1 MVDVEIAHY
10 AIRASELCIG
20 HSKEN
25 ILNQLSFNIPRNQIT
40 LIIGLSGVG
49 KTTLL
54 KTLYGQNPIRS
65 GKLTFLDEHNNP
77 IDPKKGFS
85 FGVLFQHHTLLQSL
99 NVYENLSLPLK
110 YHYNINK
117 AQVKEKVFKALSL
130 VNLEDYAYHKPD
142 QLSGGMAKRCAMA
155 RALITEPSFFFCDEP
170 FSGQDPITAKN
181 LAKYISQNTTTQ
193 PMTTIMVA
201 HELALAL
208 PICHHVI
215 FLHDK
220 NILFQG
226 TPTALLRSKE
236 AYITAFLEGT
246 HL

>member
-77 IDPKKGFS
+77 IDPKKG
-85 FGVLFQHHTLLQSL
+85 LQ
-99 NVYENLSLPLK
+99 VYRRNLEYIIEVCK
-110 YHYNINK
+110 KRNI
-117 AQVKEKVFKALSL
+117 EIALST
-130 VNLEDYAYHKPD
+130 YAHFLHSDIKD
-142 QLSGGMAKRCAMA
+142 SKLHRKLREIIFKENEIMRDLSK
-155 RALITEPSFFFCDEP
+155 L
-170 FSGQDPITAKN
+170 
-181 LAKYISQNTTTQ
+181 
-193 PMTTIMVA
+193 
-201 HELALAL
+201 HELTIVDNANLIPSEEKYFLDSLHFTPEGMKLLAM
-208 PICHHVI
+208 
-215 FLHDK
+215 
-220 NILFQG
+220 NIAKSIQ
-226 TPTALLRSKE
+226 S
-236 AYITAFLEGT
+236 YIN
-246 HL
+246 